1 MIDLKRIRR
10 EYDDILEAILKRGK
24 GDFGLSEIN
33 KLEKDRREILQQV
46 EALRTEQ
53 NKKSKLIPQYKK
65 EGKDV
70 QELLAELKKLSDE
83 ISVQDEKLRAVESVI
98 DEKILYLPNIP
109 HENIPIGKGEED
121 NVEIR
126 KWGEPRVFDFEPKAH
141 WDIGSDRGFL
151 DSIRGG
157 KVAKSRFTYIVGKA
171 ARLERALINYM
182 LDFHTGS
189 GKYKEMN
196 TPVVVNRDSMI
207 GTGQLPKFE
216 DDMFHLEELDM
227 FLIPTAEVSLTNYYR
242 DEILD
247 DDMLPQYVTAYTP
260 CFRKEAGSAGKD
272 TKGIIRQH
280 QFDKIELVKFV
291 REEDS
296 WDEHEDMLRDVEGL
310 LQSLGIPYRV
320 VELCSGDLSFT
331 SAKTYDVE
339 VWMPGFNTYR
349 EISSISNFLDFQ
361 SRRASLRYR
370 DKSGKVKHLH
380 TLNGSGVAVG
390 RCLAAIMEN
399 YQTKDGKVRIPEVLK
414 KYMGGIDEI

>member
-10 EYDDILEAILKRGK
+10 DYDVIREAILKRGK
-24 GDFGLSEIN
+24 GDFGLSEI
-33 KLEKDRREILQQV
+33 KDFDENRRKILQEV
-46 EALRTEQ
+46 EELRSEQ

-65 EGKDV
+65 EGRDA
-70 QELLAELKKLSDE
+70 ETLLVELKKLSSD
-83 ISVQDEKLRAVESVI
+83 ISVLNEKLKEVETVI
-98 DEKILYLPNIP
+98 EEKLLYLPNIP
-109 HENIPIGKGEED
+109 HDGIPIGKGEDD

-126 KWGEPRVFDFEPKAH
+126 KWGEPTVFDFEPKAH
-141 WDIGSDRGFL
+141 WDIGAERGFL
-151 DSIRGG
+151 DSLRGS
-157 KVAKSRFTYIVGKA
+157 KVSKSRFTYIVDKA
-171 ARLERALINYM
+171 AKLERALINYM
-182 LDFHTGS
+182 LDFHTQN

-196 TPVVVNRDSMI
+196 TPVVVNRDAMI

-216 DDMFHLEELDM
+216 DDMFRIEELDM

-242 DEILD
+242 EEILS
-247 DDMLPQYVTAYTP
+247 DDMLPIYITAYTP

-280 QFDKIELVKFV
+280 QFDKIELVKFA
-291 REEDS
+291 RQEDS
-296 WDEHEDMLRDVEGL
+296 WAEQEDMLQDVEAL

-320 VELCSGDLSFT
+320 IELCSGDLSFT
-331 SAKTYDVE
+331 SSKTYDVE

-361 SRRASLRYR
+361 ARRASLRYR
-370 DKSGKVKHLH
+370 DKDGKVKHLH

-399 YQTKDGKVRIPEVLK
+399 YQTKDGKVRVPEVLK
-414 KYMGGIDEI
+414 KYMGGMDEI